1 MFRKHPQAP
10 CVVTKLRLAC
20 GTRTTLTT
28 ALGITRSDNEARAIA
43 AEQVQ
48 RHFPGATATSMR
60 VHR

>member
-28 ALGITRSDNEARAIA
+28 VLGITRSDDEAKDIA

-48 RHFPGATATSMR
+48 QHLPGATATSMR